1 MATNGQS
8 AGLTTADW
16 TEGELAALETV
27 EDFLPEQVR
36 EGTVLRATDVHKRFG
51 GVQALRGASIEVPAH
66 SFVGLIGPNGSGK
79 STLFDVL
86 NGFTTPDQGTVEAFG
101 QDVTRKH
108 AWDRAKLGMSRT
120 FQANHID
127 LDLTVLDNLLAGAY
141 LNVRGGVLASVLGFP
156 AVRADQRKANGVARA
171 VARLLD
177 LEPVLEVRAG
187 SLNFGAQRR
196 IEIGR
201 SLMSR
206 LRPPAG
212 PLRHQLQHR
221 PRRAG
226 GRARPQR
233 RREVDAAQ
241 DDPGRRAGHQ
251 GDGGVRPDPGDARAA
266 ERPLPARHRPVA
278 RGPADLQEPER
289 EGEPHHRLVGHRQR
303 RRRPP
308 HGEDLRPVPDSRPAR
323 GPAGRV

>member
-1 MATNGQS
+1 MGANGQTL
-8 AGLTTADW
+8 GIHQPTQTQLTLDW
-16 TEGELAALETV
+16 SEGELAALETV

-36 EGTVLRATDVHKRFG
+36 EGTVLRATDIQKRFG
-51 GVQALRGASIEVPAH
+51 GVYALQGASMEVPAH

-86 NGFTTPDQGTVEAFG
+86 NGFTPPEAGTVEAFG
-101 QDVTRKH
+101 LDVTRKH

-141 LNVRGGVLASVLGFP
+141 LNVRGGVVASVLAFP
-156 AVRADQRKANGVARA
+156 AVRADQRRADEVARA

-177 LEPVLEVRAG
+177 LEPVLDVRAG

-206 LRPPAG
+206 PRLLLLDEPSAGMDAVEAQHLLMLVKRLQTDLGLAVLLIEHFVRMVLDNCGWVHAIAGGQVIAAG
-212 PLRHQLQHR
+212 P
-221 PRRAG
+221 PD
-226 GRARPQR
+226 
-233 RREVDAAQ
+233 VVAASEAVQ
-241 DDPGRRAGHQ
+241 IAYLGVPGA
-251 GDGGVRPDPGDARAA
+251 
-266 ERPLPARHRPVA
+266 
-278 RGPADLQEPER
+278 
-289 EGEPHHRLVGHRQR
+289 
-303 RRRPP
+303 
-308 HGEDLRPVPDSRPAR
+308 
-323 GPAGRV
+323 

>member
-1 MATNGQS
+1 MAANGQTR
-8 AGLTTADW
+8 GLHQPPQTQLTLDW
-16 TEGELAALETV
+16 SEGELAALETV

-36 EGTVLRATDVHKRFG
+36 EGTVLRATDIHKKFG
-51 GVQALRGASIEVPAH
+51 GVYALQGASIEVPAH

-86 NGFTTPDQGTVEAFG
+86 NGFTPPEAGTVEAFG
-101 QDVTRKH
+101 LDVTRKH

-141 LNVRGGVLASVLGFP
+141 LNVRGGVVASVLAFP
-156 AVRADQRKANGVARA
+156 AVRADQRRADEVARA

-177 LEPVLEVRAG
+177 LEPVLQVRAG

-206 LRPPAG
+206 PRLLLLDEPSAGMDAVEAQHLLMLVKRLQTDLGLAVLLIEHFVRMVLDNCGWVHAIAAGQVIAAG
-212 PLRHQLQHR
+212 P
-221 PRRAG
+221 P
-226 GRARPQR
+226 
-233 RREVDAAQ
+233 EVVAASEAVQ
-241 DDPGRRAGHQ
+241 IAYLGVPGA
-251 GDGGVRPDPGDARAA
+251 
-266 ERPLPARHRPVA
+266 
-278 RGPADLQEPER
+278 
-289 EGEPHHRLVGHRQR
+289 
-303 RRRPP
+303 
-308 HGEDLRPVPDSRPAR
+308 
-323 GPAGRV
+323 

>member
-1 MATNGQS
+1 MTANGGANGQ
-8 AGLTTADW
+8 AAALTLDW
-16 TEGELAALETV
+16 SEGELAALETV

-36 EGTVLRATDVHKRFG
+36 EGTVLRATDIHKRFG
-51 GVQALRGASIEVPAH
+51 GVYALRGASIEVPAH

-86 NGFTTPDQGTVEAFG
+86 NGFTVPDEGTVEAFG
-101 QDVTRKH
+101 LDVTRKH

-127 LDLTVLDNLLAGAY
+127 LDLTVFDNLLAGAY

-156 AVRADQRKANGVARA
+156 VVRADQRRAAEVARA

-206 LRPPAG
+206 PRLLLLDEPSAGMDAVEAQHLLMLVKRLQTDLGLAFLLIEHFVRMVLDNCGSVTAIAAGQVIASGPPDLVAG
-212 PLRHQLQHR
+212 SEAVQIAYL
-221 PRRAG
+221 
-226 GRARPQR
+226 
-233 RREVDAAQ
+233 
-241 DDPGRRAGHQ
+241 
-251 GDGGVRPDPGDARAA
+251 GVSGA
-266 ERPLPARHRPVA
+266 
-278 RGPADLQEPER
+278 
-289 EGEPHHRLVGHRQR
+289 
-303 RRRPP
+303 
-308 HGEDLRPVPDSRPAR
+308 
-323 GPAGRV
+323 

>member
-1 MATNGQS
+1 MAANGQV
-8 AGLTTADW
+8 AELTLDW
-16 TEGELAALETV
+16 SEGELAALETV

-36 EGTVLRATDVHKRFG
+36 EGTVLRATDIHKRFG
-51 GVQALRGASIEVPAH
+51 GVYALKGASIEVPAH

-127 LDLTVLDNLLAGAY
+127 LDLSVIDNLLAGAY

-156 AVRADQRKANGVARA
+156 GVRADQREAGDVARA

-206 LRPPAG
+206 PRLLLLDEPSAGMDAVEAQHLLMLVKRLQTDLGLAVLLIEHFVRMVLDNCGWVHAIAAGQVIAAG
-212 PLRHQLQHR
+212 P
-221 PRRAG
+221 PEA
-226 GRARPQR
+226 
-233 RREVDAAQ
+233 VAANEAVQ
-241 DDPGRRAGHQ
+241 IAYL
-251 GDGGVRPDPGDARAA
+251 GVSGA
-266 ERPLPARHRPVA
+266 
-278 RGPADLQEPER
+278 
-289 EGEPHHRLVGHRQR
+289 
-303 RRRPP
+303 
-308 HGEDLRPVPDSRPAR
+308 
-323 GPAGRV
+323 

>member
-1 MATNGQS
+1 MTANGQ
-8 AGLTTADW
+8 AAVLTTADW

-27 EDFLPEQVR
+27 EAFLPEQVR
-36 EGTVLRATDVHKRFG
+36 EGTVLRATDIHKRFG

-101 QDVTRKH
+101 QDVTRKQ

-141 LNVRGGVLASVLGFP
+141 LNVRGGVVASVLGLP
-156 AVRADQRKANGVARA
+156 AVRADQRRANEVARA

-177 LEPVLEVRAG
+177 LEPLLEVRAG

-206 LRPPAG
+206 PRLLLLDEPSAGMDATEASHLLMLVKRLQTDLGLAVLLIEHFVRMVLDNCGSVTAIAAGQVIASGPP
-212 PLRHQLQHR
+212 
-221 PRRAG
+221 
-226 GRARPQR
+226 
-233 RREVDAAQ
+233 EVVAASEAVQTAYLGVSADA
-241 DDPGRRAGHQ
+241 
-251 GDGGVRPDPGDARAA
+251 
-266 ERPLPARHRPVA
+266 
-278 RGPADLQEPER
+278 
-289 EGEPHHRLVGHRQR
+289 
-303 RRRPP
+303 
-308 HGEDLRPVPDSRPAR
+308 
-323 GPAGRV
+323 

>member
-1 MATNGQS
+1 MGANGQTR
-8 AGLTTADW
+8 GLHQPPQTQLTLDW
-16 TEGELAALETV
+16 SEGELAALETV

-36 EGTVLRATDVHKRFG
+36 EGTVLRATDIHKRFG
-51 GVQALRGASIEVPAH
+51 GVYALQGASIEVPAH

-86 NGFTTPDQGTVEAFG
+86 NGFTPPDQGTVEAFG
-101 QDVTRKH
+101 LDVTRKH

-141 LNVRGGVLASVLGFP
+141 LNVRGGVVASVLAFP
-156 AVRADQRKANGVARA
+156 AVRADQRRAAEVARA

-177 LEPVLEVRAG
+177 LEPVLDVRAG

-206 LRPPAG
+206 PRLLLLDEPSAGMDAVEAQHLLMLVKRLQTDLGLAVLLIEHFVRMVLDNCGWVHAIAGGQVIAAG
-212 PLRHQLQHR
+212 P
-221 PRRAG
+221 PD
-226 GRARPQR
+226 
-233 RREVDAAQ
+233 VVAASEAVQ
-241 DDPGRRAGHQ
+241 IAYLGVPGA
-251 GDGGVRPDPGDARAA
+251 
-266 ERPLPARHRPVA
+266 
-278 RGPADLQEPER
+278 
-289 EGEPHHRLVGHRQR
+289 
-303 RRRPP
+303 
-308 HGEDLRPVPDSRPAR
+308 
-323 GPAGRV
+323 